1 MPVLFDIISD
11 IEGEEDVLIGDIE
24 DIVDIEDI
32 FNITF
37 GNIPYAPP

>member
-11 IEGEEDVLIGDIE
+11 IEGEEDVLFEDIE
-24 DIVDIEDI
+24 DIEDI

-37 GNIPYAPP
+37 GDIPYAPS

>member
-11 IEGEEDVLIGDIE
+11 IEGEEDVLFE
-24 DIVDIEDI
+24 DIEDI

-37 GNIPYAPP
+37 GDIPYAPP